1 VTRQVINI
9 DKTVFARISAREET
23 MSDYTARI
31 PIAVQRRL
39 LLALCGW
46 RWDGR
51 TWHDGARM
59 ALDEEVIDN
68 MSDEYFEAFMAQWLA
83 TSAPESAH

>member
-1 VTRQVINI
+1 
-9 DKTVFARISAREET
+9 
-23 MSDYTARI
+23 MSDLYTALV

-51 TWHDGARM
+51 TWHDGASM
-59 ALDEEVIDN
+59 FLDEETLDG
-68 MSDEYFEAFMAQWLA
+68 MSGERFDAFMAQWLA
-83 TSAPESAH
+83 TSAPGSGF